1 MSGGAQVT
9 ASAGPEETERLA
21 VGLVAGLKP
30 GDVVLLS
37 GEIGGGTSLFA
48 RAAMRALGVTGAI
61 QSPTFTIGR
70 DYEGDL
76 PVSHIDLY
84 RLESTAGEDPGL
96 LSEYLTEGR
105 VAFVEWPGLDDGGLM
120 VPSGRVRTV
129 RIEVTGE
136 SGRKIEIGP
145 WRDAAG

>member
-1 MSGGAQVT
+1 MSGRTLTVESG
-9 ASAGPEETERLA
+9 SPKETEEIA
-21 VGLVAGLKP
+21 AGIAAGMEP
-30 GDVVLLS
+30 GDVIFLS
-37 GEIGGGTSLFA
+37 GEIGAGKSHFA

-61 QSPTFTIGR
+61 PSPTFTIGR
-70 DYEGDL
+70 DYEGDV

-96 LSEYLTEGR
+96 LSEYLAPGR
-105 VAFVEWPGLDDGGLM
+105 IAFVEWPGLDDGGLM

-136 SGRKIEIGP
+136 SARRIEIGP